1 MAANWKDAMKID
13 YLGYIVEP
21 AAALSES
28 ENGWRANV
36 IIWRQ
41 GATKSLS
48 FDAFGVHANEASAKN
63 AALMYA
69 QNLILGHLNDLT
81 YQLAGLDEDLAEGLS
96 GATAKD
102 AAALHRY
109 DGTHLADVLKP
120 RGDSLS

>member
-1 MAANWKDAMKID
+1 MAAHKKDAMKID

-41 GATKSLS
+41 GATRSLS

-81 YQLAGLDEDLAEGLS
+81 YQLAALDEDLTEGLA
-96 GATAKD
+96 GAKKKE
-102 AAALHRY
+102 AAPLHRY
-109 DGTHLADVLKP
+109 GGTHLADVLKP